1 MSRFR
6 TPLLILGLG
15 GAVVVAVAVT
25 IVVRVGRGTP
35 VHLPVAIHD
44 IPPDTPLD
52 SRLFRLQEVR
62 CLDQRTLDAF
72 VTADE
77 FGAYVNHP
85 LLEMVHAGFP
95 VGKAQVQIDPPNG
108 RQQQLTLL
116 LSDDTHLVYPLRVT
130 PDQVGNYLV
139 AGDRVDVVF
148 TVGRVANQ
156 HMSHRDPVTEP
167 DVFGYAGSW
176 LSPTVVST
184 STNLLPPL
192 PGLARHLLF
201 TTTVQLPAAKAI
213 LTDVL
218 VLRVEREEVRSV
230 SSTYGMA
237 ESEEQ
242 SLALME
248 GEVIR
253 LYLEVDR
260 DQAELLS
267 FALHNG
273 ALNLPARAR
282 PAGGTSEGVVWE
294 DFVDLFFA
302 GRSDRGE
309 EDR

>member
-25 IVVRVGRGTP
+25 VIIRVGRGTP
-35 VHLPVAIHD
+35 VQLPVAIHD

-62 CLDQRTLDAF
+62 GLDQLTLDAY
-72 VTADE
+72 VTAEE
-77 FGAYVNHP
+77 FGAYANYP

-95 VGKAQVQIDPPNG
+95 VGKAQVQTEQPNT

-116 LSDDTHLVYPLRVT
+116 LSDDSHLVYPLQVT
-130 PDQVGNYLV
+130 PDQVGSFLV
-139 AGDRVDVVF
+139 AGDRVDVIY

-156 HMSHRDPVTEP
+156 QMIHSEKVTEP
-167 DVFGYAGSW
+167 DAFGYAGPEI
-176 LSPTVVST
+176 SPTLVLT
-184 STNLLPPL
+184 STGLLPPL
-192 PGLARHLLF
+192 PNLETDLLI
-201 TTTVQLPAAKAI
+201 TTTLQLPAAKAI

-218 VLRVEREEVRSV
+218 VLRVEREQVRSI
-230 SSTYGMA
+230 SGAYGMTG
-237 ESEEQ
+237 SEERTP
-242 SLALME
+242 APME

-260 DQAELLS
+260 EQAELLS

-273 ALNLPARAR
+273 ALNLPARAQ

-294 DFVDLFFA
+294 DFVELFFA
-302 GRSDRGE
+302 GRSDRQE
-309 EDR
+309 ADE